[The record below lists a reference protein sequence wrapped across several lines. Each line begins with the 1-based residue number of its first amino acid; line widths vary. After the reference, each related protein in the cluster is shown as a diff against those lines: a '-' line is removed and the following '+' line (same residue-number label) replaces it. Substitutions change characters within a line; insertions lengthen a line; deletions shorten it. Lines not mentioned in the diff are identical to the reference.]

1 MLRRREPAWPDLALA
16 SGRHHAA
23 VRQEEAGEPPQPRTR
38 PRPPSAPQLS
48 LHRETCRRAPCRTE
62 RSSSRLMAPNPGWQ
76 GGGGT
81 ADSKATGTA
90 AARPTPAAQP
100 GKGAPAKGGPGVPGA
115 KPGMPGAAPGGK
127 AITATG
133 PGAGKKNGPLEAL
146 PAFKGALAAT
156 EPRARFLCCGAHD
169 ARLAPWFGAQTS
181 RQASGKLCSSRSCA
195 CAVSPWTSA
204 RRATFGTRRSSG

>member
-1 MLRRREPAWPDLALA
+1 
-16 SGRHHAA
+16 
-23 VRQEEAGEPPQPRTR
+23 
-38 PRPPSAPQLS
+38 
-48 LHRETCRRAPCRTE
+48 
-62 RSSSRLMAPNPGWQ
+62 MAPNPGWQ

-100 GKGAPAKGGPGVPGA
+100 AKGAPAKGGPGVPGA

-146 PAFKGALAAT
+146 PAFKGALAPLNP
-156 EPRARFLCCGAHD
+156 ERG
-169 ARLAPWFGAQTS
+169 FGVAGRT
-181 RQASGKLCSSRSCA
+181 
-195 CAVSPWTSA
+195 
-204 RRATFGTRRSSG
+204 TRV